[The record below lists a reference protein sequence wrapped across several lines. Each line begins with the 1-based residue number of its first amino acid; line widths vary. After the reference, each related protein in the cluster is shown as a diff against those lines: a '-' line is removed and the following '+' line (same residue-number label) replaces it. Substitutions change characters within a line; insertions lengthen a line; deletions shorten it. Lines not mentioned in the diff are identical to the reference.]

1 MSKVITSASI
11 LTVPLSLEVVCITLA
26 TAVDKFDTFV
36 FLEKRM
42 IIIVQQRNGVNKFKK
57 NAIIFFRVP
66 FLNRFF

>member
-42 IIIVQQRNGVNKFKK
+42 IIIVQQIYMVLTKEKCNY
-57 NAIIFFRVP
+57 IF
-66 FLNRFF
+66 

>member
-11 LTVPLSLEVVCITLA
+11 LAVPLSLEVVCITLA

-42 IIIVQQRNGVNKFKK
+42 IIIVQQIYMVLTNLEKCNY
-57 NAIIFFRVP
+57 IF
-66 FLNRFF
+66 

>member
-42 IIIVQQRNGVNKFKK
+42 IIIVQQIYMVLTNLEKCKY
-57 NAIIFFRVP
+57 IF
-66 FLNRFF
+66 

>member
-42 IIIVQQRNGVNKFKK
+42 IIIVQQIYMVLTNLEKCNY
-57 NAIIFFRVP
+57 IF
-66 FLNRFF
+66 